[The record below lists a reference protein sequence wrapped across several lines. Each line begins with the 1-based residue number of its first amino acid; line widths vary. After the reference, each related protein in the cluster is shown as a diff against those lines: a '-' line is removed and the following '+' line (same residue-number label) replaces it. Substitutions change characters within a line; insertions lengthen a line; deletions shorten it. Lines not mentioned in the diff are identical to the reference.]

1 MSIFDN
7 PKQTRNKKGQFNK
20 KTSPPKPSK
29 RIKRARI
36 AAVRHLPTYVFPS
49 PQGFLGEPRY
59 LKAPPRP
66 MGVKEKK
73 AWFAEQQAKGE
84 KRVKLRKS
92 IAKRRS
98 RNAKKILGKAWH
110 RIW

>member
-1 MSIFDN
+1 MGLWDN
-7 PKQTRNKKGQFNK
+7 PKQGRDSHGKFLK